1 MADSDDPFARDT
13 LRWLERA
20 VIGLNL
26 CPFAKAVH
34 AKRLIHV
41 AVSPATDAAGAL
53 DDFAAELAEL
63 ASIDP
68 LARETTLLVVPHA
81 LHDFLEFND
90 VIGRAERLVR
100 KRGLEGVIQ
109 VASFHPQYQFE
120 GTGTDDITNCTNRS
134 PWPTIH
140 LLREES
146 ITRAV
151 ETFPDVESIY
161 QNNIRNMQRLG
172 GEGWAAL
179 DVGPSR

>member
-1 MADSDDPFARDT
+1 MAASDERYAADT

-41 AVSPATDAAGAL
+41 AVCEAGDAASVLGDLAG
-53 DDFAAELAEL
+53 ELAAL
-63 ASIDP
+63 AGMP
-68 LARETTLLVVPHA
+68 PQLRETTLLVVPHA
-81 LHDFLEFND
+81 LHDFLEFVD
-90 VIGRAERLVR
+90 VTARAERLVR
-100 KRGLEGVIQ
+100 KRGWEGVIQ

-120 GTGTDDITNCTNRS
+120 GTAADDITNCTNRS
-134 PWPTIH
+134 PWPTLH
-140 LLREES
+140 LLREDS

-151 ETFPDVESIY
+151 ETFPRVESIY
-161 QNNIRNMQRLG
+161 EDNVRHMRSLG
-172 GEGWAAL
+172 ADGWAAL